1 MSSVLISNTVT
12 IDRYNP
18 HEVKV
23 LGALNFSFWNQFSSV
38 TQSCPTLCYPMDCST
53 PGFPVHHPLPEL
65 TQTHDH
71 HVGDAIQP
79 CHPLSSPSPPTF
91 NLSQHQGIFQRVGS
105 SHQVA
110 KVLEFQLQHSV
121 LLNIQN
127 WFPLGLTD
135 WISLQSKGLSRV
147 FSNTTVQIIILNN
160 FQEFK
165 GVLRLK
171 VLRTTLDSILLG
183 KFQFNLSKERT
194 TKKHFLYQ
202 KDFKDQWDKDDNLN
216 IPIWASLVAQ
226 MVKHLPAMQET
237 WVLTLGQEDPLEKK
251 MATHSSTLAW
261 KIPWTEEPGRLQSM
275 WSQRVGHDWATLL
288 TFIWGAGFPSVS
300 LVKNPPAMQ
309 EPQETWVQSLGHVE
323 PLEEEMAT
331 VFLPGKIPRT
341 EEPGGLQSMGVTN
354 SWIWLS
360 THTYI
365 QHCLVNTHHCW
376 EEYFNLIYMK
386 YEVNCISRL

>member
-1 MSSVLISNTVT
+1 
-12 IDRYNP
+12 
-18 HEVKV
+18 
-23 LGALNFSFWNQFSSV
+23 
-38 TQSCPTLCYPMDCST
+38 MDCST

-79 CHPLSSPSPPTF
+79 SHPLSSPSPPAF

-300 LVKNPPAMQ
+300 LIKNPPAMQ
-309 EPQETWVQSLGHVE
+309 EPQETWVQSLGHEE